1 MYCQLEIVN
10 SQIWVLNPYIHT
22 YFLLEFLCIND
33 LALPCYLTHKIM
45 IPREI
50 LTSFTI
56 YTQNSSEICFFSFSG
71 PWEKTRNLSL
81 FRVFSK
87 CEISTI
93 IWSITDQENTP
104 LSKPSSYNRCRT
116 EVNEIIAQK
125 SCLPYFKYK
134 RSRL

>member
-56 YTQNSSEICFFSFSG
+56 YTQNSSEIHFSPPALG
-71 PWEKTRNLSL
+71 RRL
-81 FRVFSK
+81 
-87 CEISTI
+87 EIF
-93 IWSITDQENTP
+93 
-104 LSKPSSYNRCRT
+104 
-116 EVNEIIAQK
+116 
-125 SCLPYFKYK
+125 PYSEAFQNV
-134 RSRL
+134 R